1 MQLSNELVMKTSILS
16 ITLLASL
23 GAFTALTTTASQSNA
38 EQVRAGL
45 ATHQSG
51 FRSTFCLPNQP
62 CRSIEM
68 NIQTPQSEA
77 TKQEELN
84 TKATQKVEDPFADIH
99 AELNLDFG
107 QF

>member
-1 MQLSNELVMKTSILS
+1 MQLSNELIMKTSILS

-68 NIQTPQSEA
+68 NIQTPQSET
-77 TKQEELN
+77 TKQEELD
-84 TKATQKVEDPFADIH
+84 TKAMLKVKDHFADIH
-99 AELNLDFG
+99 AEISL
-107 QF
+107 QFSQY